1 MNVEEFGM
9 DVEEAVAWSLR
20 AGLTW
25 CISPGPPL
33 LLCAL
38 GPLCGGFKGIFLVGW
53 ADEMSFFSV
62 SKGFVR

>member
-9 DVEEAVAWSLR
+9 DVEEAVAWSSR
-20 AGLTW
+20 TGPTQ
-25 CISPGPPL
+25 CISPVPPL
-33 LLCAL
+33 RYAL
-38 GPLCGGFKGIFLVGW
+38 GPLCGGFKGIFFVGW